1 VYGGYVNASLIY
13 HLEENGDLY
22 LGVQYMSLGKANISG
37 GGRQGQL
44 NLGGQVYITAG
55 INWPF

>member
-1 VYGGYVNASLIY
+1 
-13 HLEENGDLY
+13 
-22 LGVQYMSLGKANISG
+22 MSDATISG

-44 NLGGQVYITAG
+44 DLEGQVYISAG